1 MCLLS
6 EPWSTETFSRQ
17 AFWFARCL
25 RFFALQSIEAI
36 TAIVKEAQQT
46 EETYGYDDNDLIDDA
61 IERDDADDSYYAD
74 EWGQHT
80 AP

>member
-1 MCLLS
+1 M
-6 EPWSTETFSRQ
+6 
-17 AFWFARCL
+17 
-25 RFFALQSIEAI
+25 
-36 TAIVKEAQQT
+36 KEAQQT